1 MSVALISGGLRLRVV
16 FFCTRGLAGHV
27 ARIVMELSRRLFTRL
42 LLIWKHVAPLVWK
55 APNGR
60 AKASVVLFGLF
71 LMQGNVEVLGSFL
84 CTAVCIESL

>member
-42 LLIWKHVAPLVWK
+42 LLIWILVAAHAILLRLFAAATGVESTKRSCQGQCGLVRIVPY
-55 APNGR
+55 AGQR
-60 AKASVVLFGLF
+60 
-71 LMQGNVEVLGSFL
+71 
-84 CTAVCIESL
+84 